1 MITKADKK
9 AYKAAQ
15 RAYKAAQKVYESAMI
30 EVLAA
35 GEGGDREKKDRATVA
50 YNEALIQQHRARLDL
65 RRTSPPK
72 PTMKTADWHLS
83 PNERKIGMKDL
94 SPSMRAYVVRQVA
107 RGKAK
112 AARNVTIVKE
122 IKAGTRTVKEL
133 AARYKV
139 CEATIRGI
147 FADATGRPA
156 PCEPSAAQLLYSPHR
171 LSLAYRRKRAL
182 AIVAA
187 RKEGVTY
194 RVLAERFG
202 VTCSRVRMIH
212 WYATRENYEARC
224 RKQRMSG
231 QRE

>member
-1 MITKADKK
+1 MVSKADKK

-15 RAYKAAQKVYESAMI
+15 RAYKAAQKVYEGAMI

-65 RRTSPPK
+65 RRASPPK
-72 PTMKTADWHLS
+72 PTMKTTDRLS

-94 SPSMRAYVVRQVA
+94 SPSMRAYVVRQVT

-156 PCEPSAAQLLYSPHR
+156 PYEPSAAQLLCSPQR
-171 LSLAYRRKRAL
+171 LSLAYRRERAL

-187 RKEGVTY
+187 RKKGVTL
-194 RVLAERFG
+194 RKLADRYG
-202 VTCSRVRMIH
+202 VTRERIRSIYVD
-212 WYATRENYEARC
+212 ATRDDYEARC
-224 RKQRMSG
+224 RQRRLR
-231 QRE
+231 QR